1 MIDNP
6 EFWALIVTILGGFAA
21 EFGLIL
27 NIKDAIGKNAQR
39 IEEVNNHAEMEF
51 AKCRIHGCKEAAHE

>member
-1 MIDNP
+1 MIENI
-6 EFWALIVTILGGFAA
+6 EFWALLISILGGFGA

-27 NIKDAIGKNAQR
+27 GIKGDIAKNAQR

-51 AKCRIHGCKEAAHE
+51 AKCRLHGCKSEA

>member
-1 MIDNP
+1 MIENI
-6 EFWALIVTILGGFAA
+6 EFWALLISILAGFGA

-27 NIKDAIGKNAQR
+27 GIKGDIAKNAQR

-51 AKCRIHGCKEAAHE
+51 AKCRLHGCKSEV

>member
-1 MIDNP
+1 MIENY
-6 EFWALIVTILGGFAA
+6 EFWALLISILAGFAA

-27 NIKDAIGKNAQR
+27 GIKGDIAKNAQR

-51 AKCRIHGCKEAAHE
+51 AKCRLHGCKEFES